1 MARSDGSALRRQGDE
16 RHRALD
22 AAERDLIAG
31 NVSSRSSRSKRS
43 LKLLADYLGAD
54 TILWATDYPHLDG
67 FWGAAKMIKKMGMPP
82 RTEAAVLAGGAK
94 RFYNLH

>member
-1 MARSDGSALRRQGDE
+1 MNDTGLSMRPSEIYRRQCFISFE
-16 RHRALD
+16 PV
-22 AAERDLIAG
+22 E
-31 NVSSRSSRSKRS
+31 RS
-43 LKLLADYLGAD
+43 LTVLADYLGAD

-82 RTEAAVLAGGAK
+82 QTEAAVLAGGAK